1 MTRLLDILCAA
12 VLLLLTAPFLVLAA
26 MLILVDSPGPV
37 LFRQERIGRGMQPF
51 TIFKLRTMAGVG
63 LNEFEFKPQRI
74 TPLGRWLRRWKLDEL
89 PQLWNVFRGDMSF
102 VGPRPEIRKYVE
114 MFPAEYARL
123 LQRRPGLTDPA
134 TLAYR
139 YEAELLADE
148 PDPEKLYVEQI
159 LPHKLRLST
168 EYAERRGPQSDLVIV
183 LRTVA
188 ALFR

>member
-1 MTRLLDILCAA
+1 
-12 VLLLLTAPFLVLAA
+12 
-26 MLILVDSPGPV
+26 
-37 LFRQERIGRGMQPF
+37 
-51 TIFKLRTMAGVG
+51 
-63 LNEFEFKPQRI
+63 
-74 TPLGRWLRRWKLDEL
+74 LRRWKLDEL

-168 EYAERRGPQSDLVIV
+168 EYAERRGPQSDVVIV